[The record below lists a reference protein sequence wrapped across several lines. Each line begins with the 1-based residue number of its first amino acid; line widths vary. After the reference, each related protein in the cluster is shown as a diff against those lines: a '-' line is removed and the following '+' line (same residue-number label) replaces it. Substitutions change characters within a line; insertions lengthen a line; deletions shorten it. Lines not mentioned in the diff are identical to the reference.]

1 MMWSIEYSERAM
13 KQLRKLDPQVR
24 NFILSWINKNLIGTD
39 NPRSKG
45 KGLTENLSGR
55 WRYRIGDYRVLARI
69 SESTITILV
78 LDVGHRSEIY

>member
-1 MMWSIEYSERAM
+1 MMWRVEYSERAM
-13 KQLRKLDPQVR
+13 KQLRKLDPPVR
-24 NFILSWINKNLIGTD
+24 NLILSWINKNLVDTD

-45 KGLTENLSGR
+45 KALTENLSGR